1 MVRSSL
7 FFRRGSELLQKSS
20 GLKNSMDRVAHC
32 TTAQFLLCL
41 HCFTELNR
49 TTTGHRRGFT
59 DLVAGWQSF
68 LASLFSGNSMKL
80 REKTNCVLWYNC
92 ANKTRAASLI
102 NTQCS
107 QVLELAL
114 DLVPR
119 LRRLLALQ
127 IGSLP
132 FSVSLT
138 LTLGIIGAP

>member
-1 MVRSSL
+1 M
-7 FFRRGSELLQKSS
+7 EL
-20 GLKNSMDRVAHC
+20 H
-32 TTAQFLLCL
+32 TAQCYAQCIVPVMP
-41 HCFTELNR
+41 CFTELNR

-68 LASLFSGNSMKL
+68 LASLFSGNSMKFKDEL
-80 REKTNCVLWYNC
+80 CPWYNC
-92 ANKTRAASLI
+92 ANIRRAASLI

-138 LTLGIIGAP
+138 LTLGIIGEL

>member
-1 MVRSSL
+1 M
-7 FFRRGSELLQKSS
+7 EL
-20 GLKNSMDRVAHC
+20 H
-32 TTAQFLLCL
+32 TAQCYAQCIVPVMP
-41 HCFTELNR
+41 CFTELNR
-49 TTTGHRRGFT
+49 TTTGHRRGYT

-138 LTLGIIGAP
+138 LTLGIIGEP